1 MNQDIFEVMDTGD
14 PLVIAAAAVMMGGT
28 FKFKG
33 NKRTSNQEEEN
44 TRITK
49 ARILQQ
55 NKIAGA
61 SAERVAAQQLE
72 SQGYKIVGSQ
82 VSIRTSAG
90 NRRVDHLVEDTNG
103 NLIAIEVKSG
113 NAIRSSTQLKK
124 DALIQNDGGVVIG
137 KNAGDYLNQTVKI
150 PTIEWKIK

>member
-1 MNQDIFEVMDTGD
+1 M
-14 PLVIAAAAVMMGGT
+14 
-28 FKFKG
+28 
-33 NKRTSNQEEEN
+33 
-44 TRITK
+44 
-49 ARILQQ
+49 
-55 NKIAGA
+55 
-61 SAERVAAQQLE
+61 
-72 SQGYKIVGSQ
+72 
-82 VSIRTSAG
+82 
-90 NRRVDHLVEDTNG
+90 VDHLVEDTNG